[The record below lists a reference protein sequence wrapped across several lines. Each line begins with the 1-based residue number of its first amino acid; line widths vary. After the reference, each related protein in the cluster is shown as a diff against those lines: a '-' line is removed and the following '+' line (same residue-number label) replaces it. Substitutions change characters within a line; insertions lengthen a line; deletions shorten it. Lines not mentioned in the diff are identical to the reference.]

1 MLNSCMPTLGLI
13 PVVAVAVA
21 MIVNYY
27 QGEYNDCI
35 SIKMLKFNGCLML
48 SLVSLTRH
56 AHARK
61 EVWSNLS
68 HGGVKFLV
76 CCHTISAFIFPLI
89 KFSIINTSIF
99 C

>member
-48 SLVSLTRH
+48 S
-56 AHARK
+56 
-61 EVWSNLS
+61 
-68 HGGVKFLV
+68 
-76 CCHTISAFIFPLI
+76 
-89 KFSIINTSIF
+89 
-99 C
+99 